1 MEQMLRTLNVCGV
14 TVLCHFVLLGLP
26 LTLNNVREIAQSAN
40 WEHMQ
45 TCVHAADMQTH
56 VDTKCAHQ
64 KLR

>member
-1 MEQMLRTLNVCGV
+1 MF
-14 TVLCHFVLLGLP
+14 CHFALLGLP
-26 LTLNNVREIAQSAN
+26 LTLNNAREIAQSAN

-45 TCVHAADMQTH
+45 KCVHAADMQTH